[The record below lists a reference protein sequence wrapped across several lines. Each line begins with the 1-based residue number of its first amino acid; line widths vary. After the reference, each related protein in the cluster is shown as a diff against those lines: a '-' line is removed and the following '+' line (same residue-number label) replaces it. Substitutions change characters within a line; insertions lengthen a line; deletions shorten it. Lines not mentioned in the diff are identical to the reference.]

1 MLDFDSY
8 KQEKGIPIYLQLIG
22 YIKSCI
28 ASGTVCDGDELPSRR
43 WLSARLAINPNT
55 VQKAFAMLEE
65 EGLIVSRGGS
75 GSVFTLPEEKIDEV
89 KKELL
94 KEGVRVDVDSRS
106 EKIGYKIREA
116 QLAKIPYMVIIG
128 DKEVEENKI
137 GVRVRGE
144 GDIGQMEIK
153 DFVSRVVEEINNK
166 KV

>member
-8 KQEKGIPIYLQLIG
+8 KQEKGTPIYLQLIS

-75 GSVFTLPEEKIDEV
+75 GSVFTLSEDKAERIRGELFEAEM
-89 KKELL
+89 KKLVRDMKKSGMAYEDAMELL
-94 KEGVRVDVDSRS
+94 KESW
-106 EKIGYKIREA
+106 EA
-116 QLAKIPYMVIIG
+116 
-128 DKEVEENKI
+128 EE
-137 GVRVRGE
+137 
-144 GDIGQMEIK
+144 
-153 DFVSRVVEEINNK
+153 
-166 KV
+166 

>member
-65 EGLIVSRGGS
+65 EDLIVSRGGS
-75 GSVFTLPEEKIDEV
+75 GSVFTLSEDKAERIRGELFEAEM
-89 KKELL
+89 KKLVRDMKKSAMAYEDAMELL
-94 KEGVRVDVDSRS
+94 KESW
-106 EKIGYKIREA
+106 EA
-116 QLAKIPYMVIIG
+116 
-128 DKEVEENKI
+128 EE
-137 GVRVRGE
+137 
-144 GDIGQMEIK
+144 
-153 DFVSRVVEEINNK
+153 
-166 KV
+166 

>member
-1 MLDFDSY
+1 MLDFSNY

-75 GSVFTLPEEKIDEV
+75 GSVFTLSEDKAERIRGELFEAEM
-89 KKELL
+89 KKLVRDMKKSGMAYEDAMELL
-94 KEGVRVDVDSRS
+94 KESW
-106 EKIGYKIREA
+106 EA
-116 QLAKIPYMVIIG
+116 
-128 DKEVEENKI
+128 EE
-137 GVRVRGE
+137 
-144 GDIGQMEIK
+144 
-153 DFVSRVVEEINNK
+153 
-166 KV
+166 

>member
-8 KQEKGIPIYLQLIG
+8 KQEKGIPIYLQLVG

-75 GSVFTLPEEKIDEV
+75 GSVFTLSEDKAERIRGELFEAEM
-89 KKELL
+89 KKLVRDMKKSGMAYEDAMELL
-94 KEGVRVDVDSRS
+94 KESW
-106 EKIGYKIREA
+106 EA
-116 QLAKIPYMVIIG
+116 
-128 DKEVEENKI
+128 EE
-137 GVRVRGE
+137 
-144 GDIGQMEIK
+144 
-153 DFVSRVVEEINNK
+153 
-166 KV
+166 

>member
-1 MLDFDSY
+1 MTDKPYYPYNTVEKVYYAFNTVYIFHNTMLDFDSY

-75 GSVFTLPEEKIDEV
+75 GSVFTLPEEKIEEV

-94 KEGVRVDVDSRS
+94 KEDL
-106 EKIGYKIREA
+106 EKTVSAMKSSGLNFEEA
-116 QLAKIPYMVIIG
+116 AALL
-128 DKEVEENKI
+128 KEYWEAED
-137 GVRVRGE
+137 E
-144 GDIGQMEIK
+144 
-153 DFVSRVVEEINNK
+153 
-166 KV
+166 

>member
-75 GSVFTLPEEKIDEV
+75 GSVFTLSEDKAERIRGELFEAEM
-89 KKELL
+89 KKLVRDMKKSGMAYEDAMKLL
-94 KEGVRVDVDSRS
+94 KESW
-106 EKIGYKIREA
+106 EA
-116 QLAKIPYMVIIG
+116 
-128 DKEVEENKI
+128 EE
-137 GVRVRGE
+137 
-144 GDIGQMEIK
+144 
-153 DFVSRVVEEINNK
+153 
-166 KV
+166 

>member
-8 KQEKGIPIYLQLIG
+8 KQEKGTPIYLQLIG

-75 GSVFTLPEEKIDEV
+75 GSVFTLSEDKAERIRGELFEAEM
-89 KKELL
+89 KKLVRDMKKSGMAYEDAMELL
-94 KEGVRVDVDSRS
+94 KESW
-106 EKIGYKIREA
+106 EA
-116 QLAKIPYMVIIG
+116 
-128 DKEVEENKI
+128 EE
-137 GVRVRGE
+137 
-144 GDIGQMEIK
+144 
-153 DFVSRVVEEINNK
+153 
-166 KV
+166 

>member
-1 MLDFDSY
+1 MYYAFNTVYIFHNTMLDFDSY

-75 GSVFTLPEEKIDEV
+75 GSVFTLPEEKIEEV

-94 KEGVRVDVDSRS
+94 KEDLEKTVSAMKRS
-106 EKIGYKIREA
+106 GLNFEEA
-116 QLAKIPYMVIIG
+116 AALL
-128 DKEVEENKI
+128 KEYWEAED
-137 GVRVRGE
+137 E
-144 GDIGQMEIK
+144 
-153 DFVSRVVEEINNK
+153 
-166 KV
+166 

>member
-8 KQEKGIPIYLQLIG
+8 KQEKGIPIYLQLVG

-75 GSVFTLPEEKIDEV
+75 GSVFTLSEDKAERIRGELFEAEM
-89 KKELL
+89 KKLVRDMKKSGMAYEDAMKLL
-94 KEGVRVDVDSRS
+94 KESW
-106 EKIGYKIREA
+106 EA
-116 QLAKIPYMVIIG
+116 
-128 DKEVEENKI
+128 EE
-137 GVRVRGE
+137 
-144 GDIGQMEIK
+144 
-153 DFVSRVVEEINNK
+153 
-166 KV
+166 

>member
-75 GSVFTLPEEKIDEV
+75 GSVFTLSEDKAERIRGELFEAEM
-89 KKELL
+89 KKLVRDMKKSGMAYEDAMELL
-94 KEGVRVDVDSRS
+94 KESW
-106 EKIGYKIREA
+106 EA
-116 QLAKIPYMVIIG
+116 
-128 DKEVEENKI
+128 EE
-137 GVRVRGE
+137 
-144 GDIGQMEIK
+144 
-153 DFVSRVVEEINNK
+153 
-166 KV
+166 